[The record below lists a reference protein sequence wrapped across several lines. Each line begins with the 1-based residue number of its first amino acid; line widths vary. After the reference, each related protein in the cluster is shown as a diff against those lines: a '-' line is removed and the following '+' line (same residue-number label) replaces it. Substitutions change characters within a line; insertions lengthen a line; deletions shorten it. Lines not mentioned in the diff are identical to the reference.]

1 MRALL
6 QAAVFLCWLAFPAL
20 AGPAPASGGVTSA
33 PAAFQAGPV
42 PGAAEDDLL
51 AMERRTIAIFK
62 EVSPS
67 VVAVANRAVLRDLN
81 SLMMFEVPQGAGSGF
96 VWDKQGHI
104 ISNFHVVFEAAS
116 LQVTLHDGNTYE
128 AKVVG
133 VDPDHDLAVL
143 KITAPESV
151 LVPIRH
157 GASAYVRVGQTVLA
171 IGNPYGLDTSLS
183 VGVVS
188 ALGRSIISMTQR
200 PIFDLIQTDAA
211 INPGN
216 SGGPLLDT
224 AGRLVGIN
232 TMIVS
237 PSGGYSGVG
246 FAIPSDTVR
255 RVVPQLIATGK
266 VRRAGLGV
274 QLLPEHVTIQAGVT
288 GAAILRVFPG
298 TAAARAGLQG
308 VRSTRAGGLGLGDV
322 IVEIDRTP
330 VRRNDD
336 FLAALD
342 RRQVGDSVNLVVVRD
357 GQRREVA
364 VKLQTID

>member
-1 MRALL
+1 MRDWF
-6 QAAVFLCWLAFPAL
+6 QVAAILGWLAFPVL
-20 AGPAPASGGVTSA
+20 AGPAPQPA
-33 PAAFQAGPV
+33 PAPGGATPA
-42 PGAAEDDLL
+42 PGAAENDLL
-51 AMERRTIAIFK
+51 AVERRTISIFK

-67 VVAVANRAVLRDLN
+67 VVSVANRAVLRDLN
-81 SLMMFEVPQGAGSGF
+81 SLMMFEVPQGTGSGF

-104 ISNFHVVFEAAS
+104 ISNFHVVFEAAA
-116 LQVTLHDGNTYE
+116 LQVTLQDGRSYE

-133 VDPDHDLAVL
+133 LDPDHDLAVL
-143 KITAPESV
+143 KISAPESA

-157 GASAYVRVGQTVLA
+157 GSSASVRVGQTVLA

-188 ALGRSIISMTQR
+188 ALGRSIMSITQR

-232 TMIVS
+232 TVIVS
-237 PSGGYSGVG
+237 PSGGYAGVG

-255 RVVPQLIATGK
+255 RIVPQLIAAGK

-274 QLLPEHVTIQAGVT
+274 QLLPDHVAAQAGAN
-288 GAAILRVFPG
+288 GAAILRVFPD
-298 TAAARAGLQG
+298 TVAARAGLQG
-308 VRSTRAGGLGLGDV
+308 VRSTREGALRLGDV

-357 GQRREVA
+357 QQRRTVT
-364 VKLQTID
+364 VKLQNVD